1 MLQFFNCS
9 GVSSHVMSYQLRQAE
24 IPILPAGHAP
34 IRVLHFS
41 DLHLTPARKTEIA
54 DIKSFIDLAPDLVI
68 STGDFLA
75 HMQAV
80 PVALDALDALL
91 NIPGLYVFGSNDYY
105 APKPKNPL
113 KYLLP
118 GHGKRI
124 HGEDLPWP
132 ELDLGLQARGWK
144 NLNHSRA
151 TIKIKDTTIETRGT
165 DDAHLEFDNYSL
177 VAGKP
182 EQCDIAIGVT
192 HAPYLRI
199 LEGMAKDELD
209 AIFAGHTHG
218 GQVRLPLP
226 GGSRALT
233 TNCDLPTWRARG
245 LTKFGDEPYLH
256 VSAGMGTSPFARIR
270 VASPPEV
277 SLVMLT
283 SS

>member
-1 MLQFFNCS
+1 
-9 GVSSHVMSYQLRQAE
+9 MSYVLREAQ
-24 IPILPAGHAP
+24 IPVLPTGHSP
-34 IRVLHFS
+34 IRILHFS
-41 DLHLTPARKTEIA
+41 DLHLTPKRKSEIA
-54 DIKSFIDLAPDLVI
+54 DIKSWVKYSPDLII

-75 HMQAV
+75 DMEAV
-80 PVALDALDALL
+80 PTVLDALDGLL
-91 NIPGLYVFGSNDYY
+91 DIPGLFVFGSNDYY

-113 KYLLP
+113 KYLLAD
-118 GHGKRI
+118 HGKRI

-132 ELDLGLQARGWK
+132 ELDKGLTTRGWI
-144 NLNHSRA
+144 NLNKSR
-151 TIKIKDTTIETRGT
+151 TVLKINDSEIEARGT
-165 DDAHLEFDNYSL
+165 DDAHLNFDDYSL
-177 VAGKP
+177 VAGAP
-182 EQCDIAIGVT
+182 AQCDIAIGVT

-199 LEGMAKDELD
+199 LKGMSEDGLD

-245 LTKFGDEPYLH
+245 LTRFAKEPYLH

-277 SLVMLT
+277 SLVTLT
-283 SS
+283 AKGN

>member
-1 MLQFFNCS
+1 
-9 GVSSHVMSYQLRQAE
+9 MSYQLRQAE

-91 NIPGLYVFGSNDYY
+91 NLPGLYVFGSNDYY

-124 HGEDLPWP
+124 HGDDLPWP

-144 NLNHSRA
+144 NINHSRA
-151 TIKIKDTTIETRGT
+151 TIQIKDTTIESRGT

-182 EQCDIAIGVT
+182 DQCDIAIGVT

-199 LEGMAKDELD
+199 IEGMASDGLD

-270 VASPPEV
+270 VASPPEA
-277 SLVMLT
+277 SLVTLT
-283 SS
+283 PRINR

>member
-1 MLQFFNCS
+1 
-9 GVSSHVMSYQLRQAE
+9 MSYEIRQVE
-24 IPILPAGHAP
+24 IPILPPGQKP

-41 DLHLTPARKTEIA
+41 DLHLTPARKSEIT
-54 DIKSFIDLAPDLVI
+54 DIQSLINLAPDLVI

-75 HMQAV
+75 HSDAV
-80 PVALDALDALL
+80 PVALSALDKLL
-91 NIPGLYVFGSNDYY
+91 DLPGLFVFGSNDYY

-118 GHGKRI
+118 NHGKRI
-124 HGEDLPWP
+124 HGNDLPWP
-132 ELDLGLQARGWK
+132 ELDTGLQKRGWL
-144 NLNHSRA
+144 NLNRSRA
-151 TIKIKDTTIETRGT
+151 TIKIKDTTIEARGT
-165 DDAHLEFDNYSL
+165 DDAHLEFDDYSI

-182 EQCDIAIGVT
+182 AQCDIAIGVT

-199 LEGMAKDELD
+199 IDGMAAYGLD

-245 LTKFGDEPYLH
+245 LTKLDGQPYLH

-277 SLVMLT
+277 SLVTLIPAPQDQRQP
-283 SS
+283 

>member
-1 MLQFFNCS
+1 
-9 GVSSHVMSYQLRQAE
+9 MSYKLRQAE
-24 IPILPAGHAP
+24 MPILPHGHAP

-41 DLHLTPARKTEIA
+41 DLHLTPKRTREIA
-54 DIKSFIDLAPDLVI
+54 DIKTFISLKPDLVI

-80 PVALDALDALL
+80 PTALDALDKLL

-105 APKPKNPL
+105 APKVKNPL

-118 GHGKRI
+118 DHGKRI
-124 HGEDLPWP
+124 HGAELPWRD
-132 ELDLGLQARGWK
+132 LDKSLQNRGWK
-144 NLNHSRA
+144 NLNTSRTKL
-151 TIKIKDTTIETRGT
+151 TINGTLIEARGT
-165 DDAHLEFDNYSL
+165 DDAHLELDDYST

-182 EQCDIAIGVT
+182 DTCDIAIGVT
-192 HAPYLRI
+192 HAPYLRV
-199 LEGMAKDELD
+199 LHGMSDDKLD

-226 GGSRALT
+226 GGSKALT
-233 TNCDLPTWRARG
+233 TNCDLPHWRARG
-245 LTKFGDEPYLH
+245 LTKLDAEPYLH

-277 SLVMLT
+277 SLVTLT
-283 SS
+283 SKR

>member
-1 MLQFFNCS
+1 
-9 GVSSHVMSYQLRQAE
+9 MSYQLRQAE

-34 IRVLHFS
+34 IRILHFS
-41 DLHLTPARKTEIA
+41 DLHLTPARKTEIR
-54 DIKSFIDLAPDLVI
+54 DIKSFIDLAPDLII

-75 HMQAV
+75 HMEAV
-80 PVALDALDALL
+80 PVALDALDKLL

-105 APKPKNPL
+105 APKPKNPF

-132 ELDLGLQARGWK
+132 ELDKALQSRGWK

-151 TIKIKDTTIETRGT
+151 TLKVNDTIIESRGT

-182 EQCDIAIGVT
+182 DACDIAIGVT

-199 LEGMAKDELD
+199 LNGMAQDGLD

-245 LTKFGDEPYLH
+245 LTKVANEPYLH

-277 SLVMLT
+277 SLVTLT
-283 SS
+283 AKQQYQRQP

>member
-1 MLQFFNCS
+1 MPRYPTEI
-9 GVSSHVMSYQLRQAE
+9 MSYVLREAQ
-24 IPILPAGHAP
+24 IPILPKGHAP

-54 DIKSFIDLAPDLVI
+54 DIKSFAALKPDLVI

-75 HMQAV
+75 HMDAV
-80 PVALDALDALL
+80 PVVFEALEPLLDT
-91 NIPGLYVFGSNDYY
+91 PGLFVFGSNDYY
-105 APKPKNPL
+105 APRPKNPL

-118 GHGKRI
+118 DHGKRI

-144 NLNHSRA
+144 NLNHHR
-151 TIKIKDTTIETRGT
+151 TIITINGTTIEARGT
-165 DDAHLEFDNYSL
+165 DDAHLEFDDYSL
-177 VAGKP
+177 VAGFP
-182 EQCDIAIGVT
+182 DACDIAIGVT

-199 LEGMAKDELD
+199 LKGMSEDGLD

-218 GQVRLPLP
+218 GQVRLPWF

-233 TNCDLPTWRARG
+233 TNCDLPNWRARG
-245 LTKFGDEPYLH
+245 LTQFGDEPYLH

-277 SLVMLT
+277 SLVTLI
-283 SS
+283 